1 MTISVDFWQLV
12 GITITMLGGYAA
24 LGKLL
29 LASTTRSIN
38 HQFDMLRQAIERV
51 DAQHRVTEKDL
62 RDLHERHSAMQSE
75 MYRTFIDRQEFARQ
89 QTTVEHK
96 LDSIYSTIVTA
107 GVNHGGPR

>member
-1 MTISVDFWQLV
+1 MMITVDFWQLV
-12 GITITMLGGYAA
+12 GITLTMLAGYAA

-38 HQFDMLRQAIERV
+38 QQFEMLGQAIKQVDER
-51 DAQHRVTEKDL
+51 HRLTEKDL
-62 RDLHERHSAMQSE
+62 RDLHDRQAAMQTE

-96 LDSIYSTIVTA
+96 LDSIYSTIVST
-107 GVNHGGPR
+107 GVSNGGSR

>member
-1 MTISVDFWQLV
+1 MMISVDFWQLV
-12 GITITMLGGYAA
+12 GITITMLAGYAA

-38 HQFDMLRQAIERV
+38 QQFDMLRQAIERV

-62 RDLHERHSAMQSE
+62 RELSDRHAKMQTD

-89 QTTVEHK
+89 QTTVDHK
-96 LDSIYSTIVTA
+96 LDSIYTAIVRA
-107 GVNHGGPR
+107 GAK

>member
-12 GITITMLGGYAA
+12 GITLTLLAGYAA

-38 HQFDMLRQAIERV
+38 QQFEMLRHAIERV
-51 DAQHRVTEKDL
+51 DNQHRVTEKDL
-62 RDLHERHSAMQSE
+62 RELYERHARMQTE

-89 QTTVEHK
+89 QTAVEHK
-96 LDSIYSTIVTA
+96 LDSIYATIVST
-107 GVNHGGPR
+107 GGK

>member
-1 MTISVDFWQLV
+1 MMISVDFWQLV
-12 GITITMLGGYAA
+12 GILLTMLAGYAA

-38 HQFDMLRQAIERV
+38 QQFDMLRQAIERV
-51 DAQHRVTEKDL
+51 DEQHRVTEKDL
-62 RDLHERHSAMQSE
+62 RALHERYGLMQTE

-96 LDSIYSTIVTA
+96 LDSIYKTIVSA
-107 GVNHGGPR
+107 GAK

>member
-12 GITITMLGGYAA
+12 GIMISMLAGYAA

-38 HQFDMLRQAIERV
+38 QQFDVLRQAIERV
-51 DAQHRVTEKDL
+51 DTQHRVTEKDL
-62 RDLHERHSAMQSE
+62 RDLHQRHAAMQTE

-96 LDSIYSTIVTA
+96 LDSIYATLVSV
-107 GVNHGGPR
+107 GVSNGGSR